1 MPSAGGAQAEAT
13 LLEREQSL
21 DALVALLGEV
31 RTSSEGRLVLVGGE
45 AGVGKTLLLRHF
57 CRANADGARVLWGA
71 CAPLRTPR
79 PLGPFVDVAEATGG
93 ELEQLVAAGTRPH
106 EVVAALLGELRGTR
120 PTVLV
125 LEDLH
130 WADEATLDVLALL
143 AARIASAP
151 ALLLAS
157 YRDDELD
164 RTHQLRLL
172 LGELVRRPGR
182 IKLDPLSRAAV
193 VELARPHGVD
203 PEELYRRT
211 GGNPFFVT
219 EVLAAGDERVP
230 ETARDAVLAR
240 TARLSERARG
250 LLDAVAVIPGH
261 LEIGLLEALAD
272 ELVERLEECLASGIL
287 TADRGTVAFRH
298 EIARLAIEEGIS
310 PERKLALHQR
320 ALTALAASPDP
331 DVAALAH
338 HSEAAGDAESVLR
351 WAPLAA
357 DRAAA
362 SGSHREAAAQY
373 ARALR
378 FARRCPLGEQ
388 AALLEQLSHE
398 LYLTDDFDAA
408 VEAIERALG
417 CYRTL
422 GDVRKQGVSLGLL
435 SRRLWC
441 TGRTEEA
448 AQAAHQA
455 ACMLEQLSPGREL
468 AMAYECLASLY
479 MNLEDAE
486 HCTEWGTRAVALAER
501 FGDHEVLIHALNDV
515 GTGQFL
521 VGLPEGRD
529 KLERSLELARQGG
542 LDAPVGRAYVHLVW
556 AATRQRLHDLAL
568 HYLDAGLDYCRER
581 DLELWSWHLIG
592 DQARVALDQGRWE
605 DAADSAA
612 LVLREPRTS
621 ISVPVLQGLCVLG
634 LLRARRGDPGA
645 WDALDEA
652 QRIAKPSGGLQEM
665 APVATAR
672 AEAAWLEGNP
682 DGVRSATKDVF
693 ELAIERRSPWV
704 TGELACWRRRAGI
717 QEETPPSAAEPYAL
731 QLHGDWRRAAERWT
745 QIGCPYEAALA
756 LADADHEAA
765 LRRALGQLQDL
776 GARAAAAIVARRL
789 RERGVRGLPRGPRP
803 ATRENSA
810 GLTAREL
817 EVLALLAEGMRN
829 GEIAARLVVS
839 PKTVDH
845 HVSAVLRKLNVRT
858 RGEASAS
865 AARLGLLGARHGH
878 SALPTQQRH

>member
-1 MPSAGGAQAEAT
+1 MRSVGGGQADGA
-13 LLEREQSL
+13 LLERDRSL
-21 DALVALLGEV
+21 AALGGLLGDLLA
-31 RTSSEGRLVLVGGE
+31 SSEGRLVLVGGE

-57 CRANADGARVLWGA
+57 CRASAERARVLWGA

-93 ELEQLVAAGTRPH
+93 EFEQLVAAGTRPH
-106 EVVAALLGELRGTR
+106 DVAVALLGALRRTG
-120 PTVLV
+120 PAVLV

-182 IKLDPLSRAAV
+182 MKLDALSPVAV
-193 VELARPHGVD
+193 AELARPHGVD

-219 EVLAAGDERVP
+219 EVLAAGGEQVP

-261 LEIGLLEALAD
+261 LEIWLLEALAG

-287 TADRGTVAFRH
+287 AAESGTVAFRH
-298 EIARLAIEEGIS
+298 EIARLAVEEAIS

-320 ALTALAASPDP
+320 ALTVLSARPDP

-338 HSEAAGDAESVLR
+338 HAEAAGDAADVLR

-357 DRAAA
+357 EHATA

-378 FARRCPLGEQ
+378 FAGRRPLDEQ
-388 AALLEQLSHE
+388 AWLLEQLANEH
-398 LYLTDDFDAA
+398 YLTDDFDTAI
-408 VEAIERALG
+408 EAMERALE

-422 GDVRKQGVSLGLL
+422 GDVRKQGLSLGLL
-435 SRRLWC
+435 ARLLWC
-441 TGRTEEA
+441 PGRTEEA
-448 AQAAHQA
+448 TAAVHQA
-455 ACMLEQLSPGREL
+455 MRLLEQLPPGHEL
-468 AMAYECLASLY
+468 AMTYAHISSLY

-486 HCTEWGTRAVALAER
+486 RTREWGRRAIALAER
-501 FGDHEVLIHALNDV
+501 LGDDEVFIKALNDL
-515 GTGQFL
+515 GTSEFL
-521 VGLPEGRD
+521 VGKPEGRE
-529 KLERSLELARQGG
+529 KLERSLGLARSAG
-542 LDAPVGRAYVHLVW
+542 LDVHVGRAYVHLVW
-556 AATRQRLHDLAL
+556 AATRQRLYDVALPYLA
-568 HYLDAGLDYCRER
+568 AGLEYCRER

-592 DQARVALDQGRWE
+592 DQARIALDQGRWE
-605 DAADSAA
+605 DAADAAA

-621 ISVPVLQGLCVLG
+621 ISVPVLHGLCVLG
-634 LLRARRGDPGA
+634 LLRVRRGDPGA

-652 QRIAKPSGGLQEM
+652 QQIAKPSGGLQET
-665 APVATAR
+665 APVAAAR
-672 AEAAWLEGNP
+672 AEAAWLEGDR
-682 DGVRSATKDVF
+682 DGVRAATDAAF
-693 ELAIERRSPWV
+693 ELAIERRSPWIA
-704 TGELACWRRRAGI
+704 GELAWWRRRAGI
-717 QEETPPSAAEPYAL
+717 QEEIPPFAAEPYAL
-731 QLHGDWRRAAERWT
+731 QMRGDWRRAAELWT
-745 QIGCPYEAALA
+745 VIGCPYGAALA
-756 LADADHEAA
+756 LADADDEAA
-765 LRRALGQLQDL
+765 LRRALDQLQDL

-789 RERGVRGLPRGPRP
+789 RGRGARGLPRGPRP

-817 EVLALLAEGMRN
+817 DVLALLAQGLRN
-829 GEIAARLVVS
+829 AEIARRLVVS
-839 PKTVDH
+839 SKTVDH
-845 HVSAVLRKLNVRT
+845 HVSAILRKLSVRT
-858 RGEASAS
+858 RGEASAT
-865 AARLGLLGARHGH
+865 AAGLGLLDA
-878 SALPTQQRH
+878 SPAQQRH

>member
-1 MPSAGGAQAEAT
+1 MRTADPGQLDRV
-13 LLEREQSL
+13 LLERDQSL
-21 DALVALLGEV
+21 AMLAGLLGDV
-31 RTSSEGRLVLVGGE
+31 RKSSQGRLVLVGGE
-45 AGVGKTLLLRHF
+45 AGVGKTLFLRRF
-57 CRANADGARVLWGA
+57 CRANGERARVLWGA
-71 CAPLRTPR
+71 CVPLRTPR
-79 PLGPFVDVAEATGG
+79 PLGPLVDVAEATRG

-106 EVVAALLGELRGTR
+106 DVAAALLGELRRTS
-120 PTVLV
+120 PTLLV

-151 ALLLAS
+151 ALVLAS

-182 IKLDPLSRAAV
+182 MKLEALSRAAV
-193 VELARPHGVD
+193 AELARPYGVD
-203 PEELYRRT
+203 PEQLYRRT

-219 EVLAAGDERVP
+219 EVLAAGGEQVP

-240 TARLSERARG
+240 TARLSEPARG

-261 LEIGLLEALAD
+261 LEIGLLEVLAG
-272 ELVERLEECLASGIL
+272 ELVERLEECLASGML
-287 TADRGTVAFRH
+287 AAESGGVAFRH
-298 EIARLAIEEGIS
+298 EIARLAVEGAIS
-310 PERKLALHQR
+310 PERRLLLHQR
-320 ALTALAASPDP
+320 GLRALAARPDP

-338 HSEAAGDAESVLR
+338 HAEAAGDAESVLR
-351 WAPLAA
+351 WAPLSAE
-357 DRAAA
+357 RAAA

-378 FARRCPLGEQ
+378 FTSRRPLEEQ
-388 AALLEQLSHE
+388 ATLLEQLSNE
-398 LYLTDDFDAA
+398 RYLTDEFDAA
-408 VEAIERALG
+408 IEAIERASE

-422 GDVRKQGVSLGLL
+422 GDARKQGVSLGLL

-448 AQAAHQA
+448 EETARQAVD
-455 ACMLEQLSPGREL
+455 MLEQLSPGREL

-486 HCTEWGTRAVALAER
+486 RSTEWGTRAIALAER
-501 FGDHEVLIHALNDV
+501 FGDNEVLIYALNDV
-515 GTGQFL
+515 GTGEFL
-521 VGLPEGRD
+521 VGIPGGRE
-529 KLERSLELARQGG
+529 KLERSLELARQAG

-556 AATRQRLHDLAL
+556 AATRQRLYDVAL
-568 HYLDAGLDYCRER
+568 QYLEVGLEYCRER

-592 DQARVALDQGRWE
+592 DQARIALDQGRWE
-605 DAADSAA
+605 DAADLAG

-645 WDALDEA
+645 WDVLDEA
-652 QRIAKPSGGLQEM
+652 RQIAKPSGGLQER
-665 APVATAR
+665 APVAAAW
-672 AEAAWLEGNP
+672 AEAAWLEGDR
-682 DGVRSATKDVF
+682 DGVRAATDAVF

-704 TGELACWRRRAGI
+704 AGELACWRRRAGI
-717 QEETPPSAAEPYAL
+717 QEKMPPFVAEPYAL
-731 QLHGDWRRAAERWT
+731 QMRGDWQQAAELWT
-745 QIGCPYEAALA
+745 DIGCPYESALA
-756 LADADHEAA
+756 LADADDEVA
-765 LRRALGQLQDL
+765 LRRALDQLQDL

-789 RERGVRGLPRGPRP
+789 RERGVRGVPRGPRP
-803 ATRENSA
+803 ATRKNSA

-817 EVLALLAEGMRN
+817 EVLALLAEGLRN
-829 GEIAARLVVS
+829 ADIAVRLVVS

-845 HVSAVLRKLNVRT
+845 HVSAILRKMNVRT
-858 RGEASAS
+858 RGEATAAS
-865 AARLGLLGARHGH
+865 AQLGLLAARHER
-878 SALPTQQRH
+878 SALPIQQ